1 MAAFYTLL
9 YVAPSE
15 DAEAIAI
22 DANED
27 AMERYPNAW
36 LRLIGDEEL
45 VALWDLLEGEDN
57 EGTLMGDL
65 TYASPDG
72 EVMVM
77 AAPKPFVT
85 AVGNIAQGDLE
96 PLAEKW
102 RSSNLMAHWAQADV
116 SAVLKQLVDICRTS
130 MESGHPLLQVAS
142 I

>member
-9 YVAPSE
+9 YVAPPE
-15 DAEAIAI
+15 DAETIAV

-36 LRLIGDEEL
+36 LQYIGDEEL
-45 VALWDLLEGEDN
+45 VALWDILEGEDN
-57 EGTLMGDL
+57 DGTLMGDL
-65 TYASPDG
+65 TYASPEGD
-72 EVMVM
+72 VMVM
-77 AAPKPFVT
+77 AAPEQFVI

-96 PLAEKW
+96 RVAEKW
-102 RSSNLMAHWAQADV
+102 QSSDLMVQWTHADV
-116 SAVLKQLVDICRTS
+116 IAVLTQLIGICRVS

>member
-15 DAEAIAI
+15 DSEAIAV

-36 LRLIGDEEL
+36 LQRIGDEEL
-45 VALWDLLEGEDN
+45 VALWDILEGEDN
-57 EGTLMGDL
+57 DGTLMGDL

-77 AAPKPFVT
+77 AAPEQFVT
-85 AVGNIAQGDLE
+85 AVGNIAHDNLE
-96 PLAEKW
+96 RVAEKW
-102 RSSNLMAHWAQADV
+102 RSSELMAQWAHADV
-116 SAVLKQLVDICRTS
+116 IAVLKQLTDICKTS
-130 MESGHPLLQVAS
+130 MESGHPLLQVGS

>member
-15 DAEAIAI
+15 DAEAIAV

-36 LRLIGDEEL
+36 LQHIGDEEL
-45 VALWDLLEGEDN
+45 VALWDILEGEDN
-57 EGTLMGDL
+57 DGTLMGDL

-77 AAPKPFVT
+77 PVPEQFVL
-85 AVGNIAQGDLE
+85 AVANVPQADLGH
-96 PLAEKW
+96 LAEQW
-102 RSSNLMAHWAQADV
+102 LSSHLMTQWAHADV
-116 SAVLKQLVDICRTS
+116 LAVLTQLKDICRTS
-130 MESGHPLLQVAS
+130 IETGHPLLQVGS